1 MNNTNDNQNSVPL
14 KAPTLPRTFERLGQ
28 SLYWKGDSIVAR
40 VRVNG
45 KPTWRSTGTSN
56 PAEARAWLKK
66 WKSEVFMLANG
77 IEPKG
82 VVLHR
87 ARVTAGELIGAYVA
101 AGMPTR
107 KMRAKR
113 PATIQCE
120 TACLKPLRL
129 YFGDKQAAALSLAD
143 CDLYRDWRVSGGLFA
158 DADAEGM
165 KMKRM
170 RAGTRSVDLELTILA
185 NVFHLAVRRGALKVN
200 PLVGRGHYSTAGDI
214 RHCREVAPTPA
225 GLKQVEYWLR
235 ARNEHGAADVVC
247 FLAYSGLRIGEALVL
262 EWEAVDWGQK
272 ILNVQREKRGI
283 TPWVPVLPE
292 MEALLRD
299 MQKRAKSHLLFPA
312 PFDPNQQRDDSAIRH
327 RLTAACRAL
336 GLAHVT
342 PHGLRSYFVTQAR
355 ESGLSD
361 AEIAML
367 IGDKTGPAII
377 AHTYGDV
384 RPDHLLKQ
392 AQRIRLTVR
401 TNQDGTGEASST
413 GSSTTSPDVSA
424 GFTPTQPVAKF
435 ENTQNV
441 LDSQVLCNDAGQS
454 VETV

>member
-1 MNNTNDNQNSVPL
+1 MNTTQHIPDLTKP
-14 KAPTLPRTFERLGQ
+14 APKRTFQRLGE
-28 SLYWKGDSIVAR
+28 SLYWKGDVIVAR

-56 PAEARAWLKK
+56 PAEARLWLKK
-66 WKSEVFMLANG
+66 WKSEVFMIANG

-87 ARVTAGELIGAYVA
+87 ARVTAGELMDSYVA

-113 PATIQCE
+113 PATVQSE
-120 TACLKPLRL
+120 NACLKPLRM
-129 YFGDKQAAALSLAD
+129 YFSGKQAAALSLAD
-143 CDLYRDWRVSGGLFA
+143 CDLYRDWRVGGGYFA
-158 DADAEGM
+158 DAGTTAKRK
-165 KMKRM
+165 KMIRL

-200 PLVGRGHYSTAGDI
+200 PLIGRGHYSTAEDV
-214 RHCREVAPTPA
+214 RHCREVAPSPT
-225 GLKQVEYWLR
+225 GLKQVANWLR
-235 ARNEHGAADVVC
+235 LRNEHGAADVVC
-247 FLAYSGLRIGEALVL
+247 FLAYSGLRIGEALPL
-262 EWEAVDWGQK
+262 EWTSVDWMQK
-272 ILNVQREKRGI
+272 VLQVKREKRGI
-283 TPWVPVLPE
+283 MPWVPVLPE

-299 MQKRAKSHLLFPA
+299 MQKRAKSPLLFPS
-312 PFDPNQQRDDSAIRH
+312 PFDPSLQRDDSAIRH
-327 RLTAACRAL
+327 RLSAACRAL

-392 AQRIRLTVR
+392 AQRIRLTVSSI
-401 TNQDGTGEASST
+401 ESSIASH
-413 GSSTTSPDVSA
+413 DVSPCA
-424 GFTPTQPVAKF
+424 PQSPQAAKSDD
-435 ENTQNV
+435 V
-441 LDSQVLCNDAGQS
+441 LDLEQLHCGIVQPAA
-454 VETV
+454 TA

>member
-1 MNNTNDNQNSVPL
+1 MNDTHEIQNSVSPKPKPQ
-14 KAPTLPRTFERLGQ
+14 KAGRDWERIGPH
-28 SLYWKGDSIVAR
+28 LYWKGNFIVAH

-45 KPTWRSTGTSN
+45 KQTYRSTGTSN

-66 WKSEVFMLANG
+66 WKSEAFMLASG

-87 ARVTAGELIGAYVA
+87 ARVTAGELIDAYVA

-120 TACLKPLRL
+120 NACLKPLRL
-129 YFGDKQAAALSLAD
+129 FFGDKQAAALTLAD
-143 CDLYRDWRVSGGLFA
+143 CDGYRDWRVSGGLFA
-158 DADAEGM
+158 DADADGM
-165 KMKRM
+165 KKKRM

-185 NVFHLAVRRGALKVN
+185 NVFHLAVRRGSLKVN
-200 PLVGRGHYSTAGDI
+200 PLIGRGHYSTAGDI

-225 GLKQVEYWLR
+225 GLKQAEYWLR

-247 FLAYSGLRIGEALVL
+247 FLAYSGLRIGEAMPL

-272 ILNVQREKRGI
+272 ILRVKREKRGI
-283 TPWVPVLPE
+283 MPWVPVLPE

-299 MQKRAKSHLLFPA
+299 MQKRAKSHLLFPS

-336 GLAHVT
+336 GLAHMT

-392 AQRIRLTVR
+392 AQRIRLTVQTR
-401 TNQDGTGEASST
+401 QDAAESPSSIK
-413 GSSTTSPDVSA
+413 SSIALQDVSPSLTA
-424 GFTPTQPVAKF
+424 TPHAAEVRM
-435 ENTQNV
+435 
-441 LDSQVLCNDAGQS
+441 
-454 VETV
+454 

>member
-1 MNNTNDNQNSVPL
+1 MNITNDNQNSI
-14 KAPTLPRTFERLGQ
+14 APATPALPRTFERLGQ
-28 SLYWKGDSIVAR
+28 SLYWKGGSIVAR

-66 WKSEVFMLANG
+66 WKSEVFMLASG

-87 ARVTAGELIGAYVA
+87 ARVTAGELMDAYVA

-113 PATIQCE
+113 PATVQCE
-120 TACLKPLRL
+120 QACLKPLRMF
-129 YFGDKQAAALSLAD
+129 FGNKQAAALSLAD
-143 CDLYRDWRVSGGLFA
+143 CDLYRDWRVSGGFFA
-158 DADAEGM
+158 GVDAVAM
-165 KMKRM
+165 KLKRM

-185 NVFHLAVRRGALKVN
+185 NVFHLAVRRGSLKVN
-200 PLVGRGHYSTAGDI
+200 PLIGRGHYSTAGDI

-225 GLKQVEYWLR
+225 GLKQIEYWLR
-235 ARNEHGAADVVC
+235 VRKEHGAADVVC
-247 FLAYSGLRIGEALVL
+247 FLAYSGLRIGEALPL
-262 EWEAVDWGQK
+262 EWEAIDWGQK
-272 ILNVQREKRGI
+272 VINVKREKRGI
-283 TPWVPVLPE
+283 TPWVPILSE
-292 MEALLRD
+292 METLLRE
-299 MQKRAKSHLLFPA
+299 MQKRVKSHLLFPS

-392 AQRIRLTVR
+392 AQRIRLTVQ
-401 TNQDGTGEASST
+401 TCQDGAGQASSIK
-413 GSSTTSPDVSA
+413 SSIAFQEVAPCLPSA
-424 GFTPTQPVAKF
+424 LQAAEI
-435 ENTQNV
+435 ENA
-441 LDSQVLCNDAGQS
+441 LDS
-454 VETV
+454 